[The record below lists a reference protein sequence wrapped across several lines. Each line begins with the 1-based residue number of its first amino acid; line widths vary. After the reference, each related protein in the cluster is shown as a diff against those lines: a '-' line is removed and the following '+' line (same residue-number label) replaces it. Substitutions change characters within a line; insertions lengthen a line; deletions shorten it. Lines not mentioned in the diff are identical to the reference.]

1 MKKIPLHWS
10 ILLGMTFG
18 VLVGVIFTTFESG
31 PQMIS
36 HWVKPF
42 GTIFINALKLIAM
55 PLILG
60 SLIKGVSDLKDISR
74 LSRMGG
80 RTIGIYIMTT
90 VVAVMIGLIMVNTIK
105 PGKSIS
111 EKTRQE
117 LLKPINRMP
126 KKNKPLLRNKKM
138 PAPFKHW
145 WIWFPIIFLRPR
157 QKMAICC
164 KSSFLLCFSG
174 SG

>member
-10 ILLGMTFG
+10 ILLGMTLG
-18 VLVGVIFTTFESG
+18 VLVGLIFTIFESG

-111 EKTRQE
+111 KETRQE
-117 LLKPINRMP
+117 LFEANQSD
-126 KKNKPLLRNKKM
+126 
-138 PAPFKHW
+138 AEE
-145 WIWFPIIFLRPR
+145 
-157 QKMAICC
+157 
-164 KSSFLLCFSG
+164 
-174 SG
+174 